1 MALRRL
7 AIPLLLFMFSKVE
20 IKLSELRSALE
31 DFRLN
36 THS

>member
-7 AIPLLLFMFSKVE
+7 AILLLLFMFSKAE
-20 IKLSELRSALE
+20 IKLSELHSAHE